1 MADPFPYELLVAYH
15 DLAQLGEWDADV
27 YADFDALREGRLSEE
42 GFRAK
47 HAWRVAI
54 LCLDMTG
61 FTEATIR
68 YGEIAGLQR
77 IYDVQRVCAPVFMAH
92 RARRVRAFAD
102 DLTAIFDDP
111 QDALSAAFEVHRR
124 IRAFNGS
131 GLAGPHP
138 AECAI
143 GIGYGD
149 VFALGP
155 DLAMGDEMNRAS
167 KLGEDTARGFET
179 LVTEKLY
186 CANRGRA
193 DCRFEAMRS
202 DSLAFPFFSAVP
214 LD

>member
-1 MADPFPYELLVAYH
+1 MAEPFPYELLKAHH
-15 DLAQLGEWDADV
+15 DLSQLGEWDAEV

-54 LCLDMTG
+54 LCLDITG
-61 FTEATIR
+61 FTEAAIQ
-68 YGEIAGLQR
+68 YGEIASLQR
-77 IYDVQRVCAPVFMAH
+77 IYDVQRVCCPVFRSH
-92 RARRVRAFAD
+92 RVRRVRAFAD

-111 QDALSAAFEVHRR
+111 RDALAAAFEVHRR

-131 GLAGPHP
+131 PLAGPHP

-167 KLGEDTARGFET
+167 KLGEDTARGCET
-179 LVTEKLY
+179 LVTENLY
-186 CANRGRA
+186 LANCDRA
-193 DCRFEAMRS
+193 DCRFEPMNS
-202 DSLAFPFFSAVP
+202 DNLAFPFYVAVA

>member
-1 MADPFPYELLVAYH
+1 MADPFPYELLEAYH

-27 YADFDALREGRLSEE
+27 YADFDALREGRLSED

-47 HAWRVAI
+47 HSWRVAI

-61 FTEATIR
+61 FTEAAIQ
-68 YGEIAGLQR
+68 YGEIASLQR
-77 IYDVQRVCAPVFMAH
+77 IYDVQRVCAPVFRAH
-92 RARRVRAFAD
+92 RVRRVRAFAD
-102 DLTAIFDDP
+102 DLTAVFDDP

-124 IRAFNGS
+124 IRAFNES
-131 GLAGPHP
+131 RLAGPHP

-143 GIGYGD
+143 GIGYGE

-186 CANRGRA
+186 VANCGRA
-193 DCRFEAMRS
+193 DCRFQAIQS
-202 DSLAFPFFSAVP
+202 DHLAFPFYIAVP

>member
-1 MADPFPYELLVAYH
+1 MVDSFPYELLKPYRE
-15 DLAQLGEWDADV
+15 LAKLGEWDAEV
-27 YADFDALREGRLSEE
+27 YAEFDALREGRLSEAD
-42 GFRAK
+42 FRSR

-61 FTEATIR
+61 FTATAMKH
-68 YGEIAGLQR
+68 GEIASLQR
-77 IYDVQRVCAPVFMAH
+77 IYDVQRVCAPVFSAH
-92 RARRVRAFAD
+92 GVRRVRAFAD

-124 IRAFNGS
+124 IRAFNES
-131 GLAGPHP
+131 HLAGPHP
-138 AECAI
+138 ADCAI

-167 KLGEDTARGFET
+167 KLGEDTARGCQT

-186 CANRGRA
+186 AANSGRA
-193 DCRFEAMRS
+193 DCSFVAMQSEA
-202 DSLAFPFFSAVP
+202 LAFPFYVAVP
-214 LD
+214 VE